1 MAVGKLISF
10 LDSNSKNLAR
20 YFLCN
25 KNGRTRKSF
34 LAMIKLKHILLS
46 GLFLITSF
54 IFAQKGV
61 KIGYVDMDF
70 ILSNLEEYKVANEQ
84 FALQVNGWQLE
95 IEKRQKQIQDEKDKL
110 EAEKSLLTAE
120 LIKDKQQEIDL
131 LEHNLNAYKE
141 QKFGAEK
148 GEYVTQKFM
157 LAKPIQDQVFN
168 IVQEIG
174 KLRKYD
180 MIFEKSEVSML
191 YSNNQH
197 NLTNVVLR
205 ILRRKDNAED
215 RNKEIGELLKES
227 YDFEFVDERT
237 KKRKELE
244 QEKERKKAEYEKEK
258 QKRIEETQRKRAEEQ
273 AQKEKEKAERQ
284 QKQQEAK
291 QKKNK

>member
-1 MAVGKLISF
+1 
-10 LDSNSKNLAR
+10 
-20 YFLCN
+20 
-25 KNGRTRKSF
+25 
-34 LAMIKLKHILLS
+34 MIKLRHILLL
-46 GLFLITSF
+46 GLFLTTNL
-54 IFAQKGV
+54 IFSQKGV

-95 IEKRQKQIQDEKDKL
+95 IEKRQKQIQEEKDKL

-120 LIKDKQQEIDL
+120 LIKDKQQEINL
-131 LEHNLNAYKE
+131 LEYNLNAYKE
-141 QKFGAEK
+141 QKFGAK
-148 GEYVTQKFM
+148 DGEYITQKFM

-244 QEKERKKAEYEKEK
+244 QERERKKAEYEKEK
-258 QKRIEETQRKRAEEQ
+258 QKRIEETQRKRAEQQ
-273 AQKEKEKAERQ
+273 AQREKEKAERL

-291 QKKNK
+291 EKKNK

>member
-1 MAVGKLISF
+1 MV
-10 LDSNSKNLAR
+10 
-20 YFLCN
+20 
-25 KNGRTRKSF
+25 
-34 LAMIKLKHILLS
+34 KLKHILLS
-46 GLFLITSF
+46 GLLLITSF
-54 IFAQKGV
+54 IYAQKGA

-84 FALQVNGWQLE
+84 FAIQVSGWQAE
-95 IEKRQKQIQDEKDKL
+95 IEKRQKQIQSEKDKL

-131 LEHNLNAYKE
+131 LEHNLNAYKA

-148 GEYVTQKFM
+148 GEYITQKFM

-205 ILRRKDNAED
+205 ILKRKDNAAD
-215 RNKEIGELLKES
+215 RNKEIGELLRES
-227 YDFEFVDERT
+227 YDFEFVDEQT
-237 KKRKELE
+237 KKRKANE
-244 QEKERKKAEYEKEK
+244 QEKERRKAEYEKEK
-258 QKRIEETQRKRAEEQ
+258 QRRIEETQRKRAEQQ
-273 AQKEKEKAERQ
+273 AQKEKEKAVRL
-284 QKQQEAK
+284 QKRQEAK
-291 QKKNK
+291 EKNSKNK